1 VSAAQKQLS
10 DNANTFIAQEKAR
23 YSNELKK
30 VRSEHRKAVEKAD
43 AQAEELAQL
52 HSELGKLRNAGNT
65 KTSETVRQLEDLRGR
80 FKVLDRKYEAAQ
92 LEASGKAVVESKLTT
107 AIAEFDAA
115 KSKITRHEK
124 EAVNLTQEI
133 KECKTA
139 LLQSRNA
146 GEHLKSQLE
155 ELQTQADACNNDL
168 RRQLSQTEGKARY
181 AEAGL
186 DQMRSSAEKTISE
199 EQEKHRKQRE
209 ALQKRLDEA
218 QTELQMKT
226 AEADDTQAFVER
238 TVRHQQEA
246 WEKSYADLEFKV
258 SEHKSYLDLTSKRL
272 SDVQTERDTIQTQ
285 LAKLQA
291 ELQQQQESNTHRWA
305 RETTNQGIINDLR
318 KQHDAAQKEIA
329 SLQAIK
335 NQHDRLVD
343 EYEARESTSKDFLNE
358 LRKECDSAKSQIA
371 TLQAGERQ
379 RASDDHARD
388 ARESDLQRKV
398 EDLQNDRD
406 TANVALRASRARE
419 ARESDLQREV
429 DDIQKERD
437 TANAALRA
445 LRAASDHH
453 QNNDQATS
461 KPELQLHSDNIVPP
475 KISQYLAPAK
485 QRRKADRNTN
495 TIVTETSRNEPQPTN
510 RAVRA
515 QTPVFTAAPTTLAGN
530 SDQNI
535 STRYYEKS
543 SSSQQKDKPPSTSAF
558 LSRDELSNS
567 TINPAVTVEGSDTR
581 FSGSS
586 LQRHSTLDEAGFP
599 KIAPRSSQAFA
610 MPLDFSGRPRVS
622 EARSFANNEPSA
634 VPSQVSQN
642 SDFQIYE
649 DSQPLVSDG
658 QFEDESVRAN
668 FTFRKPFPPSN
679 SASKRITRRT
689 SDKSL
694 ETRAAPSGGTQ
705 QRQPNNTIN
714 PVPSQS
720 DKTPEIS
727 KYPFGSSPEFM
738 NPPSTKVKRQY
749 SGSSRPGS
757 SGQAIIRPPSPP
769 MPDPRLVTRSG
780 AAKRGALQDD
790 LRTQE
795 EPPTKRRATPAATQT
810 VGRRTTDEGPTARP
824 SQSVKDLPRVEDMNT
839 GRNTGKSQP
848 SHMRSSAV
856 STRTTRNQAKA
867 SKGNLSPLNRWH
879 DQY

>member
-1 VSAAQKQLS
+1 
-10 DNANTFIAQEKAR
+10 
-23 YSNELKK
+23 LKK
-30 VRSEHRKAVEKAD
+30 IRSEHRKAVEKAD
-43 AQAEELAQL
+43 AQVEELAQL
-52 HSELGKLRNAGNT
+52 HSELGRLRNAGNT

-80 FKVLDRKYEAAQ
+80 HKVLEHKYQAAQ
-92 LEASGKAVVESKLTT
+92 LEASGKAVVESRLTA
-107 AIAEFDAA
+107 AIAELDAA
-115 KSKITRHEK
+115 KLKIARYEK
-124 EAVNLTQEI
+124 EAVSLTQEI

-155 ELQTQADACNNDL
+155 ELQTQSDACNNDL
-168 RRQLSQTEGKARY
+168 RRQLSQVEGKARY

-186 DQMRSSAEKTISE
+186 DQMRSSAEKTISD

-246 WEKSYADLEFKV
+246 WEKSYADLESKV
-258 SEHKSYLDLTSKRL
+258 SEHKSSLELTSKRL

-285 LAKLQA
+285 LAQLQA

-305 RETTNQGIINDLR
+305 RETTNLGIIDDLR
-318 KQHDAAQKEIA
+318 KQHDVAQKEIA
-329 SLQAIK
+329 NLQAIK

-343 EYEARESTSKDFLNE
+343 EYEARENTSKDFLNE
-358 LRKECDSAKSQIA
+358 LRKECDLARSQIA

-379 RASDDHARD
+379 RASDDHARG
-388 ARESDLQRKV
+388 ARENELQRKV
-398 EDLQNDRD
+398 DDLQNECDA
-406 TANVALRASRARE
+406 ANAALMALRARE
-419 ARESDLQREV
+419 ARESDLQRKV
-429 DDIQKERD
+429 DDLQNERD
-437 TANAALRA
+437 TANAALRTLRAREARESDLQHKVDDLQDERDTANTALKA
-445 LRAASDHH
+445 LRAASDHR
-453 QNNDQATS
+453 QNNDKAIS
-461 KPELQLHSDNIVPP
+461 KPALQLASDNIVPP
-475 KISQYLAPAK
+475 KVSQYLAPVK
-485 QRRKADRNTN
+485 QHRKADRNTN
-495 TIVTETSRNEPQPTN
+495 TIVTETLRNEPQPTN
-510 RAVRA
+510 RAMRA
-515 QTPVFTAAPTTLAGN
+515 RTPVFTSAPTTLAGN

-543 SSSQQKDKPPSTSAF
+543 SSSHQKDRLPSTSAF
-558 LSRDELSNS
+558 LGHHELLNS
-567 TINPAVTVEGSDTR
+567 TINPAVAVEGSDTR

-586 LQRHSTLDEAGFP
+586 LQRNSTLDEAGFP
-599 KIAPRSSQAFA
+599 KIAPRSSQVFA
-610 MPLDFSGRPRVS
+610 IPLDFSGHPRVS
-622 EARSFANNEPSA
+622 EGRPFADNAPSA
-634 VPSQVSQN
+634 IPSQVSQH
-642 SDFQIYE
+642 SSGFQIYE

-658 QFEDESVRAN
+658 HFEDESVRAN

-694 ETRAAPSGGTQ
+694 EARAAPSRDTQ
-705 QRQPNNTIN
+705 QRQPDNTSNTI
-714 PVPSQS
+714 PSQS
-720 DKTPEIS
+720 DKTPETS

-757 SGQAIIRPPSPP
+757 SGQAIIRPPSSP
-769 MPDPRLVTRSG
+769 MPDPRLVARSG
-780 AAKRGALQDD
+780 AAKRGALQDSQQ
-790 LRTQE
+790 TE
-795 EPPTKRRATPAATQT
+795 AEPPTKRRATPAATQT
-810 VGRRTTDEGPTARP
+810 VRRRTTDEGPSACS

-839 GRNTGKSQP
+839 GRNTGKSQS

-867 SKGNLSPLNRWH
+867 SKGTSHN
-879 DQY
+879 

>member
-1 VSAAQKQLS
+1 
-10 DNANTFIAQEKAR
+10 
-23 YSNELKK
+23 LKK
-30 VRSEHRKAVEKAD
+30 IRSEHRKAVEKAD
-43 AQAEELAQL
+43 AQVEELAQL
-52 HSELGKLRNAGNT
+52 HSELGRLRNAGNT

-80 FKVLDRKYEAAQ
+80 HKVLEHKYQAAQ
-92 LEASGKAVVESKLTT
+92 LEASGKAVVESRLTA
-107 AIAEFDAA
+107 AIAELDAA
-115 KSKITRHEK
+115 KLKIARYGK
-124 EAVNLTQEI
+124 EAVSLTQEI

-155 ELQTQADACNNDL
+155 ELQTQSDACNNNL
-168 RRQLSQTEGKARY
+168 RRQLSQAKGKARY

-186 DQMRSSAEKTISE
+186 DQMRSSAEKTISD

-246 WEKSYADLEFKV
+246 WEKSYADLESKV
-258 SEHKSYLDLTSKRL
+258 SEHKSSLELTSKRL

-285 LAKLQA
+285 LAQLQA

-305 RETTNQGIINDLR
+305 RETTNLGIIDDLR
-318 KQHDAAQKEIA
+318 KQHDVAQEIA
-329 SLQAIK
+329 NLQAIK

-343 EYEARESTSKDFLNE
+343 EYEARENTSKDFLNE
-358 LRKECDSAKSQIA
+358 LRKECDLARSQIA

-379 RASDDHARD
+379 RASDDHARG
-388 ARESDLQRKV
+388 ARENELQRKV
-398 EDLQNDRD
+398 DDLQNECDA
-406 TANVALRASRARE
+406 ANAALMALRARE
-419 ARESDLQREV
+419 ARESDLQRKV
-429 DDIQKERD
+429 DNLQNERD
-437 TANAALRA
+437 TANTALKA
-445 LRAASDHH
+445 LRAASDHR
-453 QNNDQATS
+453 QNNDKAIS
-461 KPELQLHSDNIVPP
+461 KPALQLASDNIVPP
-475 KISQYLAPAK
+475 KVSQYLAPVK

-495 TIVTETSRNEPQPTN
+495 TIVTETLRNEPQPTN
-510 RAVRA
+510 RAMRA
-515 QTPVFTAAPTTLAGN
+515 QTPVFTSAPTTLAGN

-543 SSSQQKDKPPSTSAF
+543 SSSHQKDRLPSTSAF
-558 LSRDELSNS
+558 LGHDELLNS
-567 TINPAVTVEGSDTR
+567 TINPAVAVEGSDTR

-586 LQRHSTLDEAGFP
+586 LQRNSTLDEAGFP
-599 KIAPRSSQAFA
+599 KIAPRSSQVFA
-610 MPLDFSGRPRVS
+610 IPLDFSGHPRVS
-622 EARSFANNEPSA
+622 EGRPFADNAPSA
-634 VPSQVSQN
+634 IPSQVSQH
-642 SDFQIYE
+642 SSGFQIYE

-658 QFEDESVRAN
+658 HFEDESVRAN

-694 ETRAAPSGGTQ
+694 EARAAPSRDTQ
-705 QRQPNNTIN
+705 QRQPDNTSNTI
-714 PVPSQS
+714 PSQS
-720 DKTPEIS
+720 DKTPETS

-757 SGQAIIRPPSPP
+757 SGQAIIRPPSSP
-769 MPDPRLVTRSG
+769 MPDPRLVARSG
-780 AAKRGALQDD
+780 AAKRGALQDSQQ
-790 LRTQE
+790 TE
-795 EPPTKRRATPAATQT
+795 AEPPTKRRATPAATQT
-810 VGRRTTDEGPTARP
+810 VRRRTTDEGPSACS

-839 GRNTGKSQP
+839 GRNTGKSQS

-867 SKGNLSPLNRWH
+867 SKGTSHN
-879 DQY
+879 

>member
-1 VSAAQKQLS
+1 
-10 DNANTFIAQEKAR
+10 
-23 YSNELKK
+23 LKK
-30 VRSEHRKAVEKAD
+30 IRSEHRKAVEKAD

-52 HSELGKLRNAGNT
+52 HSELGRLRNAGNT
-65 KTSETVRQLEDLRGR
+65 KTSETVRQLEDLRSR
-80 FKVLDRKYEAAQ
+80 HKVLEHRYQAAQ
-92 LEASGKAVVESKLTT
+92 LEASGKAVVESRLTT
-107 AIAEFDAA
+107 TIAELDAA
-115 KSKITRHEK
+115 KLKVTRYEK
-124 EAVNLTQEI
+124 EAVSLTQEI

-155 ELQTQADACNNDL
+155 ELQTQSDACNNDL
-168 RRQLSQTEGKARY
+168 RRQLSQVEGKARY

-186 DQMRSSAEKTISE
+186 DQMRSSAEKTISD

-218 QTELQMKT
+218 QSELQMKT

-246 WEKSYADLEFKV
+246 WEKSYADLESKV
-258 SEHKSYLDLTSKRL
+258 SEHKSSLELTSKRL

-285 LAKLQA
+285 LAELQA

-305 RETTNQGIINDLR
+305 RETTNLGIIDDLR

-329 SLQAIK
+329 NLQAIK

-343 EYEARESTSKDFLNE
+343 EYEARENTSKDFLNE
-358 LRKECDSAKSQIA
+358 LRKECDLARSQIA

-379 RASDDHARD
+379 RASDDHARG
-388 ARESDLQRKV
+388 ARENELQRKV
-398 EDLQNDRD
+398 DDLQNECN
-406 TANVALRASRARE
+406 TANAALMALRARE
-419 ARESDLQREV
+419 ARESDLQRKV
-429 DDIQKERD
+429 DDLQNERD
-437 TANAALRA
+437 TANAALRTLRAREARESDLQHKVDDLQDERDTANTALKA
-445 LRAASDHH
+445 LRAASDHR
-453 QNNDQATS
+453 QNNDKAIS
-461 KPELQLHSDNIVPP
+461 KPALQLASDNIVPP
-475 KISQYLAPAK
+475 KVSQYLAPVK
-485 QRRKADRNTN
+485 QHRKADRNTN
-495 TIVTETSRNEPQPTN
+495 TIVTETLRNEPQPTN
-510 RAVRA
+510 RAMRA
-515 QTPVFTAAPTTLAGN
+515 RTPVFTSAPTTLAGN

-543 SSSQQKDKPPSTSAF
+543 SSSHQKDRLPSTSAF
-558 LSRDELSNS
+558 LGHHELLNS
-567 TINPAVTVEGSDTR
+567 TINPAVAVEGSDTR

-586 LQRHSTLDEAGFP
+586 LQRNSTLDEAGFP

-610 MPLDFSGRPRVS
+610 IPLDFSGNPRVS
-622 EARSFANNEPSA
+622 EVRSFADNAPSA
-634 VPSQVSQN
+634 IPSQVSQH
-642 SDFQIYE
+642 SSGFQIYE

-658 QFEDESVRAN
+658 HFEDESVRAN

-694 ETRAAPSGGTQ
+694 EGRAAPSRGTQ
-705 QRQPNNTIN
+705 QRQPDNTVA

-720 DKTPEIS
+720 DKTPETS

-757 SGQAIIRPPSPP
+757 SGQAIIRPPSSP
-769 MPDPRLVTRSG
+769 MPDPRLVARSG
-780 AAKRGALQDD
+780 AAKRSALQDSQH
-790 LRTQE
+790 TVE
-795 EPPTKRRATPAATQT
+795 EPPTKRRANPAATQT
-810 VGRRTTDEGPTARP
+810 VRRRTTDEGPTARS

-839 GRNTGKSQP
+839 GRNTGKSQS

-867 SKGNLSPLNRWH
+867 SKGTSHN
-879 DQY
+879 

>member
-1 VSAAQKQLS
+1 
-10 DNANTFIAQEKAR
+10 
-23 YSNELKK
+23 LKK
-30 VRSEHRKAVEKAD
+30 IRSEHRKAVEKAD

-52 HSELGKLRNAGNT
+52 HSELGRLRNAGNT
-65 KTSETVRQLEDLRGR
+65 KTSETVRQLEDLRSR
-80 FKVLDRKYEAAQ
+80 HKVLEHRYQAAQ
-92 LEASGKAVVESKLTT
+92 LEASGKAVVESRLTT
-107 AIAEFDAA
+107 TIAELDAA
-115 KSKITRHEK
+115 KLKVTRYEK
-124 EAVNLTQEI
+124 EAVSLTQEI

-139 LLQSRNA
+139 LLQSRNV

-155 ELQTQADACNNDL
+155 ELQTQSDACNNDL
-168 RRQLSQTEGKARY
+168 RRQLSQVEGKARY

-186 DQMRSSAEKTISE
+186 DQMRSSAEKTISD

-218 QTELQMKT
+218 QSELQMKT

-246 WEKSYADLEFKV
+246 WEKSYADLESKV
-258 SEHKSYLDLTSKRL
+258 SEHKSSLELTSKRL

-285 LAKLQA
+285 LAELQA

-305 RETTNQGIINDLR
+305 RETTNLGIIDDLR

-329 SLQAIK
+329 NLQAIK

-343 EYEARESTSKDFLNE
+343 EYEARENTSKDFLNE
-358 LRKECDSAKSQIA
+358 LRKECDLARSQIA

-379 RASDDHARD
+379 RASDDHARG
-388 ARESDLQRKV
+388 ARENELQRKV
-398 EDLQNDRD
+398 DDLQNECN
-406 TANVALRASRARE
+406 TANAALMALRARE
-419 ARESDLQREV
+419 ARESDLQRKV
-429 DDIQKERD
+429 DDLQNERD
-437 TANAALRA
+437 TANAALRTLRAREARESDLQHKVDDLQDERDTANTALKA
-445 LRAASDHH
+445 LRAASDHR
-453 QNNDQATS
+453 QNNDKAIS
-461 KPELQLHSDNIVPP
+461 KPALQLASDNTVPP
-475 KISQYLAPAK
+475 KVSQYLAPVK
-485 QRRKADRNTN
+485 QHRKADRNTN
-495 TIVTETSRNEPQPTN
+495 TIVTETLRNEPQPTN
-510 RAVRA
+510 RAMRA
-515 QTPVFTAAPTTLAGN
+515 RTPVFTSAPTTLAGN

-543 SSSQQKDKPPSTSAF
+543 SSSHQKDRLPSTSAF
-558 LSRDELSNS
+558 LGHHELLNS
-567 TINPAVTVEGSDTR
+567 TINPAVAVEGSDTR

-586 LQRHSTLDEAGFP
+586 LQRNSTLDEAGFP

-610 MPLDFSGRPRVS
+610 IPLDFSGNPRVS
-622 EARSFANNEPSA
+622 EVRSFADNAPSA
-634 VPSQVSQN
+634 IPSQVSQH
-642 SDFQIYE
+642 SSGFQIYE

-658 QFEDESVRAN
+658 HFEDESVRAN

-694 ETRAAPSGGTQ
+694 EGRAAPSRGTQ
-705 QRQPNNTIN
+705 QRQPDNTVA

-720 DKTPEIS
+720 DKTPETS

-757 SGQAIIRPPSPP
+757 SGQAIIRPPSSP
-769 MPDPRLVTRSG
+769 MPDPRLVARSG
-780 AAKRGALQDD
+780 AAKRSALQDSQH
-790 LRTQE
+790 TVE
-795 EPPTKRRATPAATQT
+795 EPPTKRRANPAATQT
-810 VGRRTTDEGPTARP
+810 VRRRTTDEGPTARS

-839 GRNTGKSQP
+839 GRNTGKSQS

-867 SKGNLSPLNRWH
+867 SKGTSHN
-879 DQY
+879 